1 MPANLPP
8 DARKKWAEVEET
20 HNPRERLQKMEEFL
34 SLVPKHKGTAKTCA
48 QVKKQMSSLRKEI
61 EEKKKKK
68 KASKGGPKTFIEKE
82 GAAQVA
88 LISMTKAGRSSLLSS
103 LTRAKV
109 EISTN
114 LYATR
119 SPIPG
124 IMTYQDLQIQIIEA
138 PALMEGAADG
148 KAWGLQTLG
157 IARNADGLIIVVD
170 LAQDPVKQLSIILD
184 ELSRARIS
192 TIKPTS
198 KVEIE
203 RKYMGIGLRII
214 VFGRLVNCTF
224 KEVEELL
231 KGYNVTDAIV
241 KISGDATL
249 SDIEE
254 AIFEIMVYR
263 PTVIIANKIDLQ
275 GAEGNLKRL
284 QAYLGNRLPAVA
296 VSALTGT
303 GLDKIGENLFNTLEI
318 IRIYTKEP
326 NEREYSKKPFIL
338 RKGSTIF
345 NLAKSIHSDFKDDFY
360 FARVWSERLVF
371 SPQKVGSTFKL
382 QDGDVVEIHL
392 K

>member
-1 MPANLPP
+1 MPANLPH

-48 QVKKQMSSLRKEI
+48 QVKKQMSVLRREI
-61 EEKKKKK
+61 EEKKNKK

-88 LISMTKAGRSSLLSS
+88 LLSMTKAGRSSLLSS

-119 SPIPG
+119 NPVPG

-157 IARNADGLIIVVD
+157 TARNADGLIIVVD

-263 PTVIIANKIDLQ
+263 PTVIIANKIDLK
-275 GAEGNLKRL
+275 GAEGNLKLL
-284 QAYLGNRLPAVA
+284 QAYLGNRLPIVP

-326 NEREYSKKPFIL
+326 NQREYSKKPFIL
-338 RKGSTIF
+338 RKGSTIY

>member
-1 MPANLPP
+1 LYTT
-8 DARKKWAEVEET
+8 R
-20 HNPRERLQKMEEFL
+20 NP
-34 SLVPKHKGTAKTCA
+34 V
-48 QVKKQMSSLRKEI
+48 
-61 EEKKKKK
+61 
-68 KASKGGPKTFIEKE
+68 
-82 GAAQVA
+82 
-88 LISMTKAGRSSLLSS
+88 
-103 LTRAKV
+103 
-109 EISTN
+109 
-114 LYATR
+114 
-119 SPIPG
+119 PG
-124 IMTYQDLQIQIIEA
+124 IMTYQDLQIQMIEA

-148 KAWGLQTLG
+148 RAWGLQTLG

-231 KGYNVTDAIV
+231 KGYNVTDAVV

-249 SDIEE
+249 SDVEE
-254 AIFEIMVYR
+254 AIFETMVYR
-263 PTVIIANKIDLQ
+263 PTVVIANKIDVP
-275 GAEGNLKRL
+275 GAEGNLRRL
-284 QAYLGNRLPAVA
+284 QAYLGDRLPVVA
-296 VSALTGT
+296 VSALTGI
-303 GLDKIGENLFNTLEI
+303 GLDKIGENLFNALEI

-338 RKGSTIF
+338 RKGSTIY

>member
-88 LISMTKAGRSSLLSS
+88 IIGMTKAGRSSLLSS

-109 EISTN
+109 EISNN
-114 LYATR
+114 LYTTR
-119 SPIPG
+119 NPVPG

-157 IARNADGLIIVVD
+157 IARNADGIIIVVD

-184 ELSRARIS
+184 ELGRARIS

-249 SDIEE
+249 SDVEE
-254 AIFEIMVYR
+254 AIFETMVYR

-275 GAEGNLKRL
+275 GTEGNLRRL
-284 QAYLGNRLPAVA
+284 QAYLGNRLPIVA

-338 RKGSTIF
+338 RKGSTIY

-371 SPQKVGSTFKL
+371 SPQKVGSAFKL

>member
-20 HNPRERLQKMEEFL
+20 HIPRERLQKMEEFL

-48 QVKKQMSSLRKEI
+48 QVKKQMSALRKEI

-119 SPIPG
+119 NPIPG

-275 GAEGNLKRL
+275 GAEGNLKLL
-284 QAYLGNRLPAVA
+284 QAYLGNRLPIVP

-338 RKGSTIF
+338 RKGSTIY